1 MRTAD
6 HADTAHAGLWP
17 AAHSGRWLL
26 DLIALAAVA
35 TVSSMVAVATG
46 QRGGAAGVTPPG
58 AEGAVPQ

>member
-1 MRTAD
+1 MRTAV

-17 AAHSGRWLL
+17 AAHSGRWPL

-46 QRGGAAGVTPPG
+46 QRGGPAGVTSPG
-58 AEGAVPQ
+58 TEGAVPL